1 MDNLKKLSGPEKTAG
16 LSRNIPQ
23 EPEKRKHS
31 GSFIML
37 GIYTMTSTKLT
48 LVAGVYSVFCT
59 LIQHGFL
66 EKI

>member
-1 MDNLKKLSGPEKTAG
+1 MDNLKQLAGAEKTTG

-23 EPEKRKHS
+23 EPEKGKHS
-31 GSFIML
+31 GRFIML
-37 GIYTMTSTKLT
+37 GIYTVTSTKLT
-48 LVAGVYSVFCT
+48 PVAGVYPVFCT

>member
-1 MDNLKKLSGPEKTAG
+1 MDNLKKLSGPEKTTG

-23 EPEKRKHS
+23 EPEKGKHS

-59 LIQHGFL
+59 LIQHGL
-66 EKI
+66 LKKI

>member
-1 MDNLKKLSGPEKTAG
+1 MDNLKQLAGPKKTTG

-23 EPEKRKHS
+23 EPEKGKHS

-37 GIYTMTSTKLT
+37 GIYTVTSTKLT
-48 LVAGVYSVFCT
+48 LVAGVYSVFRT